1 MRNHFFIFLL
11 FAVVLGFLTGCS
23 SIENNHHQ
31 KEQMMTGYMMGD
43 NAQALTVINKK
54 LREPAWYNS
63 SVVNTGD
70 EVAWRLEAGS
80 LNFNLG
86 NFQRAVDE
94 FKEAE
99 RLILEFDDRAMVS
112 LRDLSTEAATAVTN
126 LNALPYRGLC
136 RDRIALSIYKAL
148 AYLGLEEEDAFR
160 AQLNRLRNEQ
170 KRVKEDY
177 EKYFEADKKQMDAT
191 LENHKDVAKKVKASA
206 SPEAM
211 AENDHN
217 PQFTVGWNE
226 AKEIGNKGYGDFMN
240 PAAIFL
246 SGLGSVRDGNF
257 DNARI
262 DFERLCKAMPNNPLF
277 KRYYV
282 TSLVK
287 AGREIPSGYAG
298 VSPFEFPLDH
308 DCVYVIVAHGRSAA
322 FRQIAIYFPIM
333 FAFPVCEYYPA
344 PFSFISVG
352 ADGKS
357 HQAVP
362 LADMD
367 AIHSQ
372 EFMTRLPALIIRTI
386 TSTLIK
392 EAAYFAA
399 KESLDRSD
407 LSTGQRLV
415 AQMAVSLGGT
425 AYRIA
430 MNTAD
435 TRSWEILPKEFLLT
449 QFPMPKNRTLTVQL
463 TGQEE
468 QNLAID
474 IPADSRSAILYINA
488 PSPYNVSCQV
498 LPIKSK

>member
-1 MRNHFFIFLL
+1 
-11 FAVVLGFLTGCS
+11 
-23 SIENNHHQ
+23 
-31 KEQMMTGYMMGD
+31 MMTAYMMGD
-43 NAQALTVINKK
+43 NAQTLSLVNKK
-54 LREPAWYNS
+54 LKEPAWYNS

-70 EVAWRLEAGS
+70 EVVWRLEAGS

-86 NFQRAVDE
+86 NYQEAIDQ
-94 FKEAE
+94 FKQAE
-99 RLILEFDDRAMVS
+99 HLIEEYDDRALIS
-112 LRDLSTEAATAVTN
+112 LRDLSTEATTAVMN

-136 RDRIALSIYKAL
+136 RDRIALSIYKSL
-148 AYLGLEEEDAFR
+148 AYLGNGDESAFR

-170 KRVKEDY
+170 KRVKDDY
-177 EKYFEADKKQMDAT
+177 DKYFEADKKQMDAT
-191 LENHKDVAKKVKASA
+191 LDSHDDVAQKVKAIA
-206 SPEAM
+206 SPDAM
-211 AENDHN
+211 AANAQN
-217 PQFTVGWNE
+217 PQFAIGWNE
-226 AKEIGNKGYGDFMN
+226 AKAIGDKGYGDFMN

-287 AGREIPSGYAG
+287 TGRNIPPEFAG
-298 VSPFEFPLDH
+298 VAPFEFPLEK

-322 FRQIAIYFPIM
+322 FNQIAIYFPIM
-333 FAFPVCEYYPA
+333 FAFPICEYYPA
-344 PFSFISVG
+344 PFSFITVG
-352 ADGKS
+352 ADGLGY
-357 HQAVP
+357 QAVP

-372 EFMTRLPALIIRTI
+372 EFTTRLPGMIVRTV

-399 KESLDRSD
+399 MESLHHSD
-407 LSTGQRLV
+407 LPPEQKYAAELAV
-415 AQMAVSLGGT
+415 ALGGT

-449 QFPMPKNRTLTVQL
+449 QFPMPRNRTLTIQL
-463 TGQEE
+463 TGQVQ
-468 QNLAID
+468 QNLSID
-474 IPADSRSAILYINA
+474 VPADSRSAILYINA

>member
-1 MRNHFFIFLL
+1 MRNHIFSFLL
-11 FAVVLGFLTGCS
+11 FVVVVGFLTGCS
-23 SIENNHHQ
+23 TIQNCHSQ
-31 KEQMMTGYMMGD
+31 KEPMMTAYMMGD
-43 NAQALTVINKK
+43 NAQTLSLVNKK
-54 LREPAWYNS
+54 LKEPAWYNS

-70 EVAWRLEAGS
+70 EIVWRLEAGS

-86 NFQRAVDE
+86 NYQEAIAQL
-94 FKEAE
+94 KEVE
-99 RLILEFDDRAMVS
+99 RLIEEYDDRALIS
-112 LRDLSTEAATAVTN
+112 LRDMSTEAATAVMN

-136 RDRIALSIYKAL
+136 RDRIALSIYKSL
-148 AYLGLEEEDAFR
+148 AYLGSGNEDAFR

-170 KRVKEDY
+170 KRVKDDY
-177 EKYFEADKKQMDAT
+177 DKYFDADKKQMDAT
-191 LENHKDVAKKVKASA
+191 LDSHKDVANQVNANA
-206 SPEAM
+206 SPEAL
-211 AENDHN
+211 AASNQN
-217 PQFTVGWNE
+217 PQFAIGWNE
-226 AKEIGNKGYGDFMN
+226 AKAIGDKGYGDFMN

-246 SGLGSVRDGNF
+246 SGLGAVRDGNF

-287 AGREIPSGYAG
+287 AGREIPSAYAG
-298 VSPFEFPLDH
+298 VAPFEFPLDH
-308 DCVYVIVAHGRSAA
+308 DCVYVIVAHGRTAA
-322 FRQIAIYFPIM
+322 FKQIAIYFPIM

-344 PFSFISVG
+344 PFSFITVG
-352 ADGKS
+352 VDGQAY
-357 HQAVP
+357 QAVP

-372 EFMTRLPALIIRTI
+372 EFTTRLPGMIVRTV

-399 KESLDRSD
+399 MESLRHSD
-407 LSTGQRLV
+407 LPPEQKHAAELV
-415 AQMAVSLGGT
+415 VALGGT

-449 QFPMPKNRTLTVQL
+449 QFPMPQNRTLTVQL
-463 TGQEE
+463 TGQVQ

-488 PSPYNVSCQV
+488 ASPYNVSCQV

>member
-1 MRNHFFIFLL
+1 MRNHIFSFLS
-11 FAVVLGFLTGCS
+11 FVVVVGFLTGCS
-23 SIENNHHQ
+23 SIKNCHSQ
-31 KEQMMTGYMMGD
+31 KEPMMTAYMMGD
-43 NAQALTVINKK
+43 NAQTLSCVNKK
-54 LREPAWYNS
+54 LKEPAWYNS

-70 EVAWRLEAGS
+70 EIAWRLEAGS
-80 LNFNLG
+80 MNFNLG
-86 NFQRAVDE
+86 NFQEAIDQ
-94 FKEAE
+94 FKQVEE
-99 RLILEFDDRAMVS
+99 LIEEYDDRALIS
-112 LRDLSTEAATAVTN
+112 LRDLSTEAATAVMN

-136 RDRIALSIYKAL
+136 RDRIALSIYKSL
-148 AYLGLEEEDAFR
+148 AYLGNENEDAFR

-170 KRVKEDY
+170 KRVKDDY
-177 EKYFEADKKQMDAT
+177 AKYFEADKKQMDET
-191 LENHKDVAKKVKASA
+191 LKSHKDVAKKVKETA

-211 AENDHN
+211 AESDQN
-217 PQFTVGWNE
+217 PQFAVGWNE
-226 AKEIGNKGYGDFMN
+226 AKEIGDKGYGDFMN

-287 AGREIPSGYAG
+287 ARREIPSDYAG
-298 VSPFEFPLDH
+298 VKPFDFPLDR
-308 DCVYVIVAHGRSAA
+308 DCVYVIVAHGRTAA

-344 PFSFISVG
+344 PFSFITVG
-352 ADGKS
+352 ADGQA

-372 EFMTRLPALIIRTI
+372 EFTTRLPALIIRTI

-399 KESLDRSD
+399 KESLSNSD
-407 LSTGQRLV
+407 LPPERKHAAEL
-415 AQMAVSLGGT
+415 AVSLGGT

-449 QFPMPKNRTLTVQL
+449 QFPMPQNRTLTIQL
-463 TGQEE
+463 NGQVE
-468 QNLAID
+468 QNLTVD
-474 IPADSRSAILYINA
+474 IPEDSRSAILYINA